1 MIDHNPHHDPELQPI
16 ADQLDRLAHA
26 ERTHAPHHLEDS
38 VFASIEREVFD
49 APPMPL
55 VSADPWFRNPLSLGL
70 AASVALVAALSLIF
84 WMSAPQRPIHTSVV
98 AQSDALADVEEFIA
112 TVAWLGAE
120 LPDFSDLN
128 RAAQQIPGLDDDTWH
143 NTEETLL
150 NVEESI

>member
-1 MIDHNPHHDPELQPI
+1 MINHDQHHDPELQPI

-26 ERTHAPHHLEDS
+26 ERASALHHLENT

-49 APPMPL
+49 APPMPM
-55 VSADPWFRNPLSLGL
+55 VSSDPWFRNPITLGL
-70 AASVALVAALSLIF
+70 AASVMLVAALSLIF
-84 WMSAPQRPIHTSVV
+84 WQSAPQRPINTSDV

-128 RAAQQIPGLDDDTWH
+128 RAAQQIPGLDDDTWR
-143 NTEETLL
+143 NTEDTLL